1 MKKIDEVKYLS
12 TENTDRYRPIMRYFY
27 LQHERLRQ
35 FISPEELFDYLSEI
49 PQFKTYNMG
58 ALNQDLE
65 QLTQW
70 GNLKRRQDVGNISKI
85 EDFKKKQFRYRCTPY
100 TVEIERMVIA
110 LEKLGDT
117 FGGSLEKTYI
127 EKILSAL
134 VKLLKRSEKDG
145 KINFAAINMS
155 NSDLFGVWSELQ
167 DNFKKLTENAT
178 DYIAHIDDYLES
190 ENIEQNYTGS
200 EYLKKKT
207 SWFNI

>member
-1 MKKIDEVKYLS
+1 MDIEKLMKKIDEVKYLS

-127 EKILSAL
+127 EKYYPR
-134 VKLLKRSEKDG
+134 LL
-145 KINFAAINMS
+145 NC
-155 NSDLFGVWSELQ
+155 
-167 DNFKKLTENAT
+167 
-178 DYIAHIDDYLES
+178 
-190 ENIEQNYTGS
+190 
-200 EYLKKKT
+200 
-207 SWFNI
+207 